1 MTMASG
7 GKTASDSG
15 ATREANG
22 PRGIGVGDAPRF
34 ATVGL
39 SRRWRVA
46 AAATVCAG
54 LLAAC
59 SSDADTV
66 DSPGDADAAP
76 IAAESPGAAE
86 GSSSDEAGD
95 GEAGG
100 GNDAEDAG
108 PAAGGNSGTA
118 QWAGE
123 TYEYD
128 SVRCQDQSQFGQFNM
143 IANGP
148 DAPTLAVQIEFDP
161 QEEPDLSQPTR
172 VELFF
177 GGPGGSVG
185 DGEGYTS
192 PYGPVSGATSSE
204 NGASGSVQL
213 EADDSTTAADVN
225 PDGGQLDFEIACG

>member
-1 MTMASG
+1 MSSDNNRAVAGAEAYDINRSG
-7 GKTASDSG
+7 GVDSPGSLRAG
-15 ATREANG
+15 AAA
-22 PRGIGVGDAPRF
+22 I
-34 ATVGL
+34 

-46 AAATVCAG
+46 AAAAFCAG
-54 LLAAC
+54 LLTAC
-59 SSDADTV
+59 SSDADTD

-76 IAAESPGAAE
+76 IAAESPGADD
-86 GSSSDEAGD
+86 GSSNDDASD
-95 GEAGG
+95 GEPDD
-100 GNDAEDAG
+100 DASDGDAG
-108 PAAGGNSGTA
+108 PSGGGNSGTA

-123 TYEYD
+123 TYTYD
-128 SVRCQDQSQFGQFNM
+128 SVRCQDQSQFGQFTM

-161 QEEPDLSQPTR
+161 REEPDLSQPTK

-177 GGPGGSVG
+177 GEPGGTVG

-192 PYGPVSGATSSE
+192 PYGPVDGATSSE